1 MKSSSEHKERIARP
15 FGWVVISLLT
25 SFVLIQIWIAVQARG
40 PERRVRELMPAVGAQ
55 SVDLPLTNAQL
66 DYALQAPPS
75 RGGATSGGRATLRE
89 YGKDKLL
96 ILNFWATWCEPCV
109 REMPS
114 MLELRRTLADS
125 RVRMVGVSY
134 DESWKT
140 LLDFFRQMVGGLP
153 REIDLAIDP
162 RGEEAGSLR
171 LKFGT
176 QKLPETY
183 VIVDGQVLARFVNER
198 DWTEPAMVEYFQRLL
213 ESLE

>member
-1 MKSSSEHKERIARP
+1 MSTPPEHKERVARH
-15 FGWVVISLLT
+15 FGWTVILLLT
-25 SFVLIQIWIAVQARG
+25 AFVLVQIWLAVQARG

-55 SVDLPLTNAQL
+55 SVDLPLTLEQL

-75 RGGATSGGRATLRE
+75 RGGSPSGGRATLRE
-89 YGKDKLL
+89 YAKDKLL

-134 DESWKT
+134 DDGWKT

-162 RGEEAGSLR
+162 RGEESGSLR

-176 QKLPETY
+176 QRLPETY
-183 VIVDGQVLARFVNER
+183 VILDGQVLARFVNER

-213 ESLE
+213 ESMR